1 MRAVPT
7 RSAQSVL
14 EINPSQGHQTTTN
27 RRSAAA
33 TAPGMATGDTLT
45 TLDRPT
51 VADVRANP
59 EYWIAGRGREL
70 ASRTDCGH
78 GYNLTDSCPN
88 CDADQPPFLIRVF
101 VPGTPKP
108 QGSKRAIV
116 NRHTGKA
123 SLVESSAGVKTWRDD
138 IRAAV
143 LDAPSLH
150 FDGPVAVH
158 CEFVLARPRSHY
170 RTGRNAHLVRD
181 SAPTWPTSKPDADK
195 LARAVLDAVSSAGTW
210 RDDSQVVELHAVK
223 RYARERELA
232 GMWLTIHE
240 LFVP

>member
-1 MRAVPT
+1 MTTPNQPT
-7 RSAQSVL
+7 
-14 EINPSQGHQTTTN
+14 T
-27 RRSAAA
+27 
-33 TAPGMATGDTLT
+33 
-45 TLDRPT
+45 
-51 VADVRANP
+51 ADVRANP
-59 EYWIAGRGREL
+59 EYWIAGHNHEL

-78 GYNLTDSCPN
+78 GRNLTDPCPN

-123 SLVESSAGVKTWRDD
+123 SLVESSTGVKTWRDD

-143 LDAPSLH
+143 LDAPPLR

-158 CEFVLARPRSHY
+158 CEFVLTRPRSHY

-223 RYARERELA
+223 RYAREHELA

-240 LFVP
+240 PSEP